1 MGALG
6 KQMSDPCGKF
16 CFSALPKDDKPFKLH
31 GEVCRGGDV
40 KANIYI
46 RLRSLNMAR
55 FNVQRLSVAQR
66 TRAHLPAL

>member
-6 KQMSDPCGKF
+6 KQISDPRGKF

-40 KANIYI
+40 KANI